1 MTAPESIVQAV
12 MEVRGCEER
21 GGKWRYC
28 YWHGGTDG
36 EWTERGCGE
45 AVRMAD
51 AAFAASLEWAAR
63 SIGETQDHPKNAGMS
78 DECYEGVTLAAILIR
93 GWARGDR

>member
-1 MTAPESIVQAV
+1 MSAPEPVQDAALAV
-12 MEVRGCEER
+12 TWVHRQDATPGCCTCGMR
-21 GGKWRYC
+21 C
-28 YWHGGTDG
+28 GTHTG
-36 EWTERGCGE
+36 LVIHLATLQ
-45 AVRMAD
+45 AD

-93 GWARGDR
+93 RWARGER